1 MSEMLQAAL
10 AQITLRPHQWASGT
24 AGWLAVGKAN
34 LDGIPHQCAVNVYVV
49 GSKTGASTRP
59 DGAVAAVET
68 FVLDNTDLNARIW
81 KTGTKGYWGQA
92 RGMCA
97 GVKVLADV
105 SLFQIRSK

>member
-10 AQITLRPHQWASGT
+10 AQVTLRPHTWASGT
-24 AGWLAVGKAN
+24 AGWLAVGKAHV
-34 LDGIPHQCAVNVYVV
+34 DGIAYQCAVNVYCV
-49 GSKTGASTRP
+49 GSKTGAQARP
-59 DGAVAAVET
+59 DGAVQAVET
-68 FVLDNTDLNARIW
+68 FVLDNADLNARIW